1 MKINVIRK
9 CISALLVVAML
20 LTLSLNVAFV
30 ADSANGTEEKGNV
43 YIEVDKTEVNV
54 GDEINVK
61 LYTKDM
67 NVISFT
73 CGIGFDKDKLECES
87 IVGADPE
94 YPDEYDL
101 SAKGSRYPTQASTAS
116 TAEEANNK
124 GTVGF
129 AFPGSKEVT
138 YLADLLVTVTFKV
151 KAAGEIQVS
160 AYEDSDGT
168 DGAKYDAASI
178 KTVIATV
185 PHSHTLVKTD
195 AKSATCEAD
204 GNIEYYTCSG
214 CEKIFSDKDGTKE
227 ITKADTVV
235 KAIGH
240 DWDEGQ
246 ITTAATCEK
255 EGVKT
260 YTCKNDSTHTKTEAV
275 KAIGH
280 NYDEGQITSA
290 ATCEKDGVKT
300 YTCKNDPTHT
310 KTDVIQATGHDYGEW
325 TVTTAAAEEG
335 EGVETR
341 VCKNDAAHVETRT
354 IPKLE
359 SKTTLKTGNNAVL
372 ITLVVLISLAALA
385 GITIFVKRILME

>member
-1 MKINVIRK
+1 MKTSVIRK
-9 CISALLVVAML
+9 CISTLLVVAML
-20 LTLSLNVAFV
+20 LTLSSNVAF
-30 ADSANGTEEKGNV
+30 AAGSANETEEKGNV

-54 GDEINVK
+54 GDEINVE
-61 LYTKDM
+61 LHTKDM

-94 YPDEYDL
+94 YPDEYVL

-168 DGAKYDAASI
+168 DGAKYDVASI
-178 KTVIATV
+178 KTIIATV

-214 CEKIFSDKDGTKE
+214 CGKIFSDKDGTKE

-235 KAIGH
+235 KATGH
-240 DWDEGQ
+240 KLD
-246 ITTAATCEK
+246 
-255 EGVKT
+255 
-260 YTCKNDSTHTKTEAV
+260 
-275 KAIGH
+275 
-280 NYDEGQITSA
+280 
-290 ATCEKDGVKT
+290 
-300 YTCKNDPTHT
+300 
-310 KTDVIQATGHDYGEW
+310 KTDKVEAKCEEDGHEAYWICSVCKKMFSDSEGKKEISNPITIEATGHKLDK
-325 TVTTAAAEEG
+325 TDK
-335 EGVETR
+335 VEA
-341 VCKNDAAHVETRT
+341 K
-354 IPKLE
+354 
-359 SKTTLKTGNNAVL
+359 
-372 ITLVVLISLAALA
+372 
-385 GITIFVKRILME
+385 